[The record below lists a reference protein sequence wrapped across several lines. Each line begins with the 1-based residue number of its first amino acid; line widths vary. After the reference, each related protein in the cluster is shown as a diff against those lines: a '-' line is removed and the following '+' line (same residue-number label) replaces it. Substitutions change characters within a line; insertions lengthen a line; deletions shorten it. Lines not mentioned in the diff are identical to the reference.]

1 VSRLPTHGAHGV
13 HGALAAAIVILSGCV
28 VGLPK
33 AGSGSTTIEAVP
45 TRAFPVAWNGTSGS
59 TAQLAQSGD
68 DPGAGNTPP
77 PGPGADASPM
87 DKLAIKQG
95 APQRTSYAVIIGIE
109 HYRDIPA
116 APGAAADAQS
126 IEQTLLQGMQIPKEN
141 ERTLVDAHATHSDIE
156 QALDWLVAAVPAGGR
171 AYFYF
176 SGHGTPAVKDASA
189 MLVPYEATDTGL
201 ATVGIPVSHILQRL
215 SETKGHESL
224 AVLDSCFSGA
234 GGRSVLPKGARP
246 LIRVKDTTPIAKS
259 AVALFSAAG
268 GNEISGPTKDGR
280 QGLFTHNVAMGLGS
294 GEADLDG
301 DGQITL
307 AELQQYVSP
316 RVAREAKEEGR
327 DQHPSLSTG
336 ALDPKNVALV
346 WGIRR

>member
-1 VSRLPTHGAHGV
+1 VKAGRSVS
-13 HGALAAAIVILSGCV
+13 LAAAAASAMTIAGCV
-28 VGLPK
+28 ASLPN
-33 AGSGSTTIEAVP
+33 AGSGSSTLEAVP
-45 TRAFPVAWNGTSGS
+45 TRAFPVAWNGTSGD
-59 TAQLAQSGD
+59 ARQLAKGGS
-68 DPGAGNTPP
+68 DPAGAGPAP
-77 PGPGADASPM
+77 AAGPGGDAPLVG
-87 DKLAIKQG
+87 KLAIKQG
-95 APQRTSYAVIIGIE
+95 APQRSSYAVIIGIE

-116 APGAAADAQS
+116 APGAATDAQWM
-126 IEQTLLQGMQIPKEN
+126 EQTLLQGLQIPKEN
-141 ERTLVDAHATHSDIE
+141 ERFLVDAHATHSDIE

-176 SGHGTPAVKDASA
+176 SGHGTPAVKDSSA

-201 ATVGIPVSHILQRL
+201 ASVGIPVSHVLQRL

-224 AVLDSCFSGA
+224 AILDSCFSGA

-246 LIRVKDTTPIAKS
+246 LIRVKDTAPASKS

-268 GNEISGPTKDGR
+268 ASEISGPTKDGH
-280 QGLFTHNVAMGLGS
+280 QGLFTSNVATGLGG

-307 AELQQYVSP
+307 AELQQYVTP
-316 RVAREAKEEGR
+316 RVSRAAKEEGR

-336 ALDPKNVALV
+336 AVDPKSMAIV
-346 WGIRR
+346 WGIGR